1 MARLDDVAELVEM
14 TDLII
19 IVSVAC
25 VVIMLVASR

>member
-14 TDLII
+14 TDLIVI
-19 IVSVAC
+19 ASIAC